1 MKKAI
6 TKKFAAAFA
15 SDWIDAWNS
24 HDIEKILSHYSEDFT
39 IETPM
44 AMKLYPRSHGLVVG
58 KSEVRNYWTIG
69 LERSPD
75 LKFQLLDLFM
85 GVNSI
90 GLHLF
95 NISSNKKSIE
105 LMSFNAEKK
114 VSKAIVTYSG

>member
-1 MKKAI
+1 M
-6 TKKFAAAFA
+6 TKEFATVFA
-15 SDWIDAWNS
+15 KDWVEAWNS

-44 AMKLYPRSHGLVVG
+44 AIKLYPQSQGIVVG

-69 LERSPD
+69 LERSPN
-75 LKFQLLDLFM
+75 LKFELLDLLI

-95 NISSNKKSIE
+95 NSSSNCRANE
-105 LMSFNAEKK
+105 F
-114 VSKAIVTYSG
+114 